1 MMKKWCLLCL
11 CLLML
16 LGSLAACKKKP
27 STGTPDGQPD
37 TSAVET
43 DPSGN
48 GTSPENGD
56 GSGTTATTKKNGW
69 GWLTFWK
76 KTTTT
81 TVKQPAGDNT
91 ADLDWD
97 DMTPNTTTTTT
108 RPATTTTAP
117 VKEQDGVLLP
127 VSGSKLLP
135 EGAAGRDYLVLGQ
148 VSHSGNVVTLEVCNT
163 SKGYETEQE
172 KSTISYACYDK
183 NGKVLQEDTVNFG
196 RVYAGKS
203 ATVKITMPNGTA
215 KLAIT
220 GAETEFWTQG
230 WH

>member
-11 CLLML
+11 CLLLL

-27 STGTPDGQPD
+27 GTETPDGQPD

-43 DPSGN
+43 EKP
-48 GTSPENGD
+48 
-56 GSGTTATTKKNGW
+56 
-69 GWLTFWK
+69 
-76 KTTTT
+76 
-81 TVKQPAGDNT
+81 PAGDNT

-108 RPATTTTAP
+108 TTRPATTTTAP
-117 VKEQDGVLLP
+117 VKEQDGVFLP

-135 EGAAGRDYLVLGQ
+135 EGAVGRDYLVLGQ

-220 GAETEFWTQG
+220 GAETEFRTQG